1 MRLFEEEEETKIDSL
16 PNVKPG
22 EDIIINDIPFLTTA
36 IFQPAV
42 IQYHGNIP
50 NPLYN
55 KNSKSVRNY
64 YTKNTGRKGED
75 IDLKNF
81 FTKYPDLLT
90 DENLDLPLGTFIN
103 QVKQSGNPD
112 YKMLINS
119 FGDEEFY
126 VKFKSENLTTN
137 PGLYIWVVDN
147 KPEYIGIATGGLHKR
162 INLEYG
168 SITPYKCTIDGQKQ
182 TCSTN
187 VKLRDEF
194 DVKKSIAL
202 YILPIDVEKYVNDP
216 KFMEFMNKEY
226 KFKGTRKIKNILEV
240 FEKFIIGNYNFKD
253 SWNKRMEESFI
264 NRFQE
269 LAGIKSIP

>member
-1 MRLFEEEEETKIDSL
+1 MRLFEEEEETKLNSI
-16 PNVKPG
+16 PNIKPG
-22 EDIIINDIPFLTTA
+22 EDIIINKIPFLNTVV
-36 IFQPAV
+36 FKPAV
-42 IQYHGNIP
+42 IQSHSNVP

-55 KNSKSVRNY
+55 KKSKSVRNY
-64 YTKNTGRKGED
+64 YTKSTGRKGED
-75 IDLKNF
+75 VDLKKF

-112 YKMLINS
+112 YKMLINP

-126 VKFKSENLTTN
+126 VKFKSENLTTD

-194 DVKKSIAL
+194 DSKKSVAL
-202 YILPIDVEKYVNDP
+202 YILPIDVEKYVNNP
-216 KFMEFMNKEY
+216 KFMDYMNKEY
-226 KFKGTRKIKNILEV
+226 NFKGTRKIKNILEV
-240 FEKFIIGNYNFKD
+240 FEKFIISNYNFKD